1 MWAPFRVPQAAVAV
15 DIEET
20 ADHRG
25 WGGPGVTG
33 TDRTPHAR
41 AVRLSLECVS
51 TESDIRAFLASRRA
65 KITPQQA
72 GLPAYGGNRRVP
84 GLRREEVALLA
95 GVSIDYYV
103 RLERGHIVGA
113 SEEVLDA
120 LANALQ
126 LDDAERAHL
135 YDLARAA
142 AKRPARRTKRTR
154 GPLPDSVLRVL
165 ESMTDSPAFIRNGRL
180 DILATNPLGRAL
192 YAPLYADDSPGPV
205 NIARYQFL
213 HPRGRDFFPD
223 WDESLNTTVSLLRTE
238 AGRAPHDSDLT
249 GLIGELVTRS
259 DEFRTAWAKHN
270 VRLHHSG
277 RKSFHHPYVGRMTLD
292 FDAMDLPAQ
301 PGLTLTAYTAAPG
314 TRDHDALSL
323 LAGWAATESHTPVTR
338 ADPAD
343 RQER

>member
-1 MWAPFRVPQAAVAV
+1 M
-15 DIEET
+15 
-20 ADHRG
+20 
-25 WGGPGVTG
+25 
-33 TDRTPHAR
+33 
-41 AVRLSLECVS
+41 S
-51 TESDIRAFLASRRA
+51 TESDIREFLASRRA

-103 RLERGHIVGA
+103 RLERGHLAGA

-142 AKRPARRTKRTR
+142 AHRPTRRTRRPR

-165 ESMTDSPAFIRNGRL
+165 RSMDDCPAFIRNGRL
-180 DILATNPLGRAL
+180 DVLATNPLGRAL
-192 YAPLYADDSPGPV
+192 YSPLYATGAREPV
-205 NIARYQFL
+205 NIARFQFL
-213 HPRGRDFFPD
+213 DPTGPDFFPR
-223 WDESLNTTVSLLRTE
+223 WEEAVNTTVALLRTE
-238 AGRAPHDSDLT
+238 AGRAPHDTELT

-270 VRLHHSG
+270 VRLHHTG
-277 RKSFHHPYVGRMTLD
+277 RKAFHHPAVGEITLD
-292 FDAMDLPAQ
+292 FDAMELPAL
-301 PGLTLTAYTAAPG
+301 PGLTLTAYSAAPG
-314 TRDHDALSL
+314 TPDHDTLRL
-323 LAGWAATESHTPVTR
+323 LATWAATEHAPG
-338 ADPAD
+338 ADGLPGKSSTD
-343 RQER
+343 TTTGRR